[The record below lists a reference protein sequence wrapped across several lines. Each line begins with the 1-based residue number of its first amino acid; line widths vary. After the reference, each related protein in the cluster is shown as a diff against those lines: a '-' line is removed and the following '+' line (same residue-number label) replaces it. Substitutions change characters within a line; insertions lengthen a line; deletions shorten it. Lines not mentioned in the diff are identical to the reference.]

1 MKRFQPS
8 PWHAMA
14 ISITALFVALG
25 GAGYAALSLPKNSV
39 GTNQIQNGA
48 VNTAKLKNGAVT
60 KNKLNVTGV
69 TVPNALRAGTA
80 NTAQRLAAPEPV
92 HLVGAPGE
100 PGFQHAWQNA
110 GSDFEQ
116 AGFYKDREGVV
127 HLQGVI
133 TGGDAPS
140 NFAMF
145 QLPPG
150 YRPDSHTLNYF
161 PVACD
166 CTDDLPGP
174 QNSTIFDD
182 EAAGK
187 VVIWGSGRSAGSN
200 GAVELYNTSPRQGG
214 ALSLNGISF
223 RATS

>member
-25 GAGYAALSLPKNSV
+25 GAGYAAFSLPKNSV

-48 VNTAKLKNGAVT
+48 VSTAKLGNGAVT

-69 TVPNALRAGTA
+69 TVPNAVQARSA
-80 NTAQRLAAPEPV
+80 NSAKTLAAPEPV

-100 PGFQHAWQNA
+100 PGFQHGWANE
-110 GSDFEQ
+110 GSDFEP
-116 AGFYKDREGVV
+116 AGFYKDQEGIV
-127 HLQGVI
+127 HLQGAI
-133 TGGDAPS
+133 TGGGG
-140 NFAMF
+140 FAIF

-150 YRPDSHTLNYF
+150 YRPDRHTLSYF

-166 CTDDLPGP
+166 CTDDFAGP
-174 QNSTIFDD
+174 QGSTIFDG
-182 EAAGK
+182 EAPGR
-187 VVIWGSGRSAGSN
+187 VVIFGSGWSAGSN
-200 GAVELYNTSPRQGG
+200 GAVELYNSDLPSGNM
-214 ALSLNGISF
+214 LSLNGISF
-223 RATS
+223 RAAS